1 MRGYSFREEEE
12 RNRYTFPLPEGSPAI
27 FHSCLYISLLKCSKS
42 FSRNVAKKKIMNG
55 LIRLILIERQTRFSG
70 YRNEE
75 KTRDL
80 GKEITGTSGSS
91 CWH

>member
-1 MRGYSFREEEE
+1 MRGYSFREEG
-12 RNRYTFPLPEGSPAI
+12 NRYTFLLPEGCPAI
-27 FHSCLYISLLKCSKS
+27 FHACLYISPLKCSRS

-55 LIRLILIERQTRFSG
+55 LIRLMLIERQTRFSG

-75 KTRDL
+75 KTRDS
-80 GKEITGTSGSS
+80 GKEITGTSGSA